1 MKSWIRYLCMGT
13 LIFGMAMLWND
24 GIAKAG
30 PLDLIP
36 GITSL
41 TEEVEGNLAEVTLT
55 AGNMLEQTVE
65 TTLDSTFEVPV
76 NLTDGVV
83 ELAPVTNAA
92 ETVVNGT
99 SDIAEQI
106 GVTVEEAIS
115 DTFQVLSDQLAS
127 SAEVTACAVKPC
139 LKTESPRL
147 PEVPKTHGEP
157 LPQDSEPVT
166 ASKPEP
172 EEDSGDKNDGHSV
185 PYTGIEDKP
194 DRAGAEVVREDDPE
208 PREAPATEMVREV
221 ERVADVTVHPEPAK
235 TPDRSSNEEPS
246 PWRNNA
252 IPDAVPVS
260 ASKVQTQL
268 SWGHGFHYPKLADAI
283 LAEILSM
290 QMSGRQNYA
299 KNSKL
304 LITKR
309 GNEPPTPPPRHSFF
323 SNANEPMRKRSV
335 ALVKKNRKVALYA
348 AGSGSAIWD
357 YRSSR
362 Y

>member
-24 GIAKAG
+24 GIAKAD

-76 NLTDGVV
+76 NHTDGVV

-115 DTFQVLSDQLAS
+115 ASQILSDQLAS
-127 SAEVTACAVKPC
+127 SAEVTECAVKPC
-139 LKTESPRL
+139 LKTEYPRL

-172 EEDSGDKNDGHSV
+172 D
-185 PYTGIEDKP
+185 
-194 DRAGAEVVREDDPE
+194 VREDDPE
-208 PREAPATEMVREV
+208 PREDPATEMVREV
-221 ERVADVTVHPEPAK
+221 ERVADVTVHPENAK
-235 TPDRSSNEEPS
+235 TPDRPSNEEPS
-246 PWRNNA
+246 PWHNNA

-335 ALVKKNRKVALYA
+335 ALVKKNRKVALRA